1 MLKRPTHKPTR
12 WVAYL
17 MHGKNAG
24 RLGEVEADSEAE
36 ALTRAWYEFRIRT
49 DWQKRRVFV
58 RRVTD

>member
-1 MLKRPTHKPTR
+1 
-12 WVAYL
+12 

-58 RRVTD
+58 RRVTDYGVNS